1 LVENARLARLSRQVR
16 DPRSYA
22 GDTSG
27 HDYFNLPDG
36 ATCLAEN
43 FASMAHSDHV
53 CQEFFVKQ
61 VAYNTKF
68 TDTVTP
74 CMRITLH
81 GFALVTRVTL
91 NKFFE
96 EVENPAL
103 YLPV

>member
-1 LVENARLARLSRQVR
+1 MGLAV
-16 DPRSYA
+16 
-22 GDTSG
+22 
-27 HDYFNLPDG
+27 
-36 ATCLAEN
+36 N

-53 CQEFFVKQ
+53 YHEFLVKQ
-61 VAYNTKF
+61 VAHNTKF

-81 GFALVTRVTL
+81 GFALVTRVTF

>member
-1 LVENARLARLSRQVR
+1 M
-16 DPRSYA
+16 
-22 GDTSG
+22 
-27 HDYFNLPDG
+27 
-36 ATCLAEN
+36 CLAVN
-43 FASMAHSDHV
+43 LASMAHADHV
-53 CQEFFVKQ
+53 YHEFSVNQ
-61 VAYNTKF
+61 VAHNTKF

-81 GFALVTRVTL
+81 GFALVTRVTF

>member
-1 LVENARLARLSRQVR
+1 MRCPSRGIGWKGTTG
-16 DPRSYA
+16 A
-22 GDTSG
+22 G
-27 HDYFNLPDG
+27 FQQM
-36 ATCLAEN
+36 CLAVN
-43 FASMAHSDHV
+43 LASMAHADHV
-53 CQEFFVKQ
+53 YHEFFVKQ
-61 VAYNTKF
+61 VAHNTKF

-81 GFALVTRVTL
+81 GFALVTRVTF